1 MAYKTRKTN
10 KRNHLRRTYSKKNR
24 RMYGGDDTAVP
35 VKKDDD
41 IKDDDSVKKDPTV
54 AVEEVPTVWSNT
66 VDIGNVLVDAG
77 VNLFKEGIDST
88 ATAIGADPNKSAED
102 NFNSAG
108 NEINRLAA
116 ALNSPEGEKLKDAT
130 GKLLADSLEV
140 LEPSRKKAAEIADS
154 AVKDLTKT
162 GTSALIAA
170 AQEIPPIFAFDEVSK
185 FVTAA
190 AQAGR
195 AVADLT
201 TIGAESVKSLEQ
213 QKRKAYELWGDGNNL
228 YDNFSEN
235 VGNTV
240 NSINATV
247 ADNIA
252 SVQKGVTEQGK
263 RIKTEQP
270 SLQTGGRSMKKM
282 QNEALMVGGRVI
294 NAQLEFLTPHVNS
307 SQIIRQYGLKTKRRY
322 NNRRQITKRRY

>member
-24 RMYGGDDTAVP
+24 RMYGGDDNAVP

-41 IKDDDSVKKDPTV
+41 IKVDDSVKKDPT
-54 AVEEVPTVWSNT
+54 EEVPTVWSNT

-213 QKRKAYELWGDGNNL
+213 QKRKAY
-228 YDNFSEN
+228 
-235 VGNTV
+235 
-240 NSINATV
+240 
-247 ADNIA
+247 
-252 SVQKGVTEQGK
+252 
-263 RIKTEQP
+263 
-270 SLQTGGRSMKKM
+270 
-282 QNEALMVGGRVI
+282 
-294 NAQLEFLTPHVNS
+294 
-307 SQIIRQYGLKTKRRY
+307 
-322 NNRRQITKRRY
+322 